1 MNKLVLSEYELRVL
15 RHVAG
20 YKVSPSVIPGAA
32 LWQCIERLK
41 GLGYIY
47 KVFVDNHLTYEWHL
61 TERGRE
67 LVEGVWMA

>member
-1 MNKLVLSEYELRVL
+1 MSKLVLSEYELRVL
-15 RHVAG
+15 RYVAG
-20 YKVSPSVIPGAA
+20 YKVSPPVIPGAA